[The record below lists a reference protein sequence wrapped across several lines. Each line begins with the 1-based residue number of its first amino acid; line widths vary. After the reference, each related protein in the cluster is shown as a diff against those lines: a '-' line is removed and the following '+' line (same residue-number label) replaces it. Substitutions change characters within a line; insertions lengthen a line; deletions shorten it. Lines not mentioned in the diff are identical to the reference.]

1 MERMMASRQCKV
13 SRSETKSVQKNS
25 RPSGTRI
32 SRSKSRN
39 NDLIT
44 PSEIKPVNK
53 NTPRYSFSTQI
64 PEKYNQDYVCVLPR
78 DPHISF
84 VYWEFTNKNPQ
95 KSGFNSPSGSKII
108 MTVKEHHQDNSTT
121 AHQIELQNNRN
132 EQFISLPQP
141 EKFHFEF
148 GAFSNKGEYSI
159 LSRTPVQTPP
169 LNSVSV
175 NIDKQWFSE
184 STEKLISFSAGL
196 SVVKG
201 TSKQAHESSTYLGS
215 AGF

>member
-13 SRSETKSVQKNS
+13 SRLETKSVQKNS

-39 NDLIT
+39 SDLIT
-44 PSEIKPVNK
+44 PSEAKPVNN

-64 PEKYNQDYVCVLPR
+64 PEKYNQDYVCILPR
-78 DPHISF
+78 DPHNSF
-84 VYWEFTNKNPQ
+84 VYWEFTNQNPQ
-95 KSGFNSPSGSKII
+95 KSGFDSHSGSKII
-108 MTVKEHHQDNSTT
+108 LTVKEPHRNNSAP
-121 AHQIELQNNRN
+121 AHQIELHNHRN
-132 EQFISLPQP
+132 EQFIGLPRP
-141 EKFHFEF
+141 DKYHFEF
-148 GAFSNKGEYSI
+148 GAFSDRGEYSI

-169 LNSVSV
+169 QNSVSE
-175 NIDKQWFSE
+175 NIDRQWFSE

-196 SVVKG
+196 STVKG
-201 TSKQAHESSTYLGS
+201 TSKQAHKSSTYLGS